1 MNLITELNFRG
12 VAGQKISDI
21 TGLQEFTNLK
31 ILNLTNNNITDI
43 TPISQLEYITSLDLS
58 NNINIKIYNSQTKE
72 CYLPNKINIKELNI
86 ASTNNND
93 INFITQL
100 PKLRIL
106 NLSNNG
112 ISSTSELTNLSQ
124 IETLDLSYNTAIVKI
139 DDILSLSTLKNL
151 NISTTGITSLL
162 HSKSEEGEDENGIFV
177 LEKLEELNVANN
189 QLVSI
194 EPILKTYME
203 VVERDE
209 EGNPINEE
217 EKAHLEKLKQ
227 LNFNY
232 TGQQEIDYDK
242 LILLKELTHLYM
254 RGNEIS
260 EVSNQITKLD
270 NLEYINLSD
279 NLLENINMFVRE
291 EYITEDDI
299 IGYDSDE
306 KPILKNNSKVVY
318 IYDDDGNVEA
328 KRIWLKATKIEL
340 AHNKIT
346 DITPL
351 EYFKQDIKYLDLS
364 ENAVYDI
371 SLIDNG
377 KFSFSEG
384 LKLQKQGTGW
394 NEPIY
399 YMYINDKNVNV
410 NQYIILPTLFQN
422 SKKEGSKLYSPN
434 VNFTGTNLEINMDE
448 DYQVPGYYNVIIG
461 YDKTE
466 NDLLKVSLSGG
477 CADGST
483 LYFKI
488 SEDDISIDSE
498 IFNDANLVSAIT
510 SEISEMG
517 EYTKSALKIINVYS
531 YVFNNINKL
540 DLGNKSITDITG
552 LASFKNLKY
561 LYLSNNNISSIED
574 LKDNTII
581 KELYLSNNQNLKD
594 NNSAI
599 QNMISLNKLDLSN
612 TGLTKLDNINILMQN
627 INNVEQECNV
637 EYLGLSGNQIYT
649 IEGIEKI
656 TSLKELYV
664 SNIGVKD
671 ISKISALENLKTLN
685 ASGNKIENLESLRR
699 LKNLRYLNI
708 SNNNIDNIE
717 PISNIALDELDFSI
731 NRVKDIT
738 SLTKSYTKLTMD
750 SNLINDISIFEGM
763 RIQNFSVANQKLT
776 HTVKQGDTGNITI
789 ELPELLK
796 LSQKSGSKVYTD
808 KGFILTNCEL
818 TADKKMVKVNVE
830 ALKNQIATVKI
841 NGGNA
846 HNTTFSIAEPLE
858 GTIKYEP
865 SNEISTNMDITA
877 SITFNRK
884 NVTIT
889 NNDGKDTFTF
899 TENGEFIFKYM
910 DENGFEGETLA
921 KVSNID
927 KTPPQGTITQEVINK
942 KVNVKIEL
950 SEPIVSISGWEVSED
965 GFSITKTYSE
975 DANET
980 LVLTDN
986 VGNTSEI
993 NVAVEID
1000 TTPPTITGVENDK
1013 LYSQSVIP
1021 IIEDKNLDKIKLT
1034 QNDTEI
1040 LNYESGTA
1048 ITESG
1053 KYVLIATDKFQNETI
1068 INFEI
1073 DVSGVI
1079 ISTTDQVKIT
1089 ENEAIGEETKSII
1102 RISIPKMTVNKIKE
1116 YLKTEMEY
1124 EILNTQGELVYDD
1137 ACVGTGYQ
1145 IKMESGKTYTII
1157 VYGDITGD
1165 GEISIS
1171 ELAVASRIA
1180 SNPEMQIEKIKFMAL
1195 DVSKDGQITVPDL
1208 AALSRLR
1215 NTY

>member
-1 MNLITELNFRG
+1 M
-12 VAGQKISDI
+12 
-21 TGLQEFTNLK
+21 QEFTNLK
-31 ILNLTNNNITDI
+31 TLNLTNNNITDI
-43 TPISQLEYITSLDLS
+43 TPISQLEHIITLDLS
-58 NNINIKIYNSQTKE
+58 NNANINIYNSQTEE
-72 CYLPNKINIKELNI
+72 CYLPNKSNITELNI
-86 ASTNNND
+86 ASTNCSD
-93 INFITQL
+93 ISFIAE
-100 PKLRIL
+100 LRNLKTL

-112 ISSTSELTNLSQ
+112 ISSTSELKHLIQ

-151 NISTTGITSLL
+151 NISTTGIASLL

-209 EGNPINEE
+209 EGNPTREE
-217 EKAHLEKLKQ
+217 EKAYLENLKQ
-227 LNFNY
+227 LNINY
-232 TGQQEIDYDK
+232 TEQKEIDYDK
-242 LILLKELTHLYM
+242 LILLNKLTHLYM

-260 EVSNQITKLD
+260 NVSNLITKLE

-279 NLLENINMFVRE
+279 NLLTDINMFVRE
-291 EYITEDDI
+291 EEITEDDI
-299 IGYDSDE
+299 IEYDSNE
-306 KPILKNNSKVVY
+306 RPVLKNNSKVEY
-318 IYDDDGNVEA
+318 IYDNDGNVMA

-351 EYFKQDIKYLDLS
+351 KYFKQDIKYLDLS

-384 LKLQKQGTGW
+384 LKLQKQGAGW
-394 NEPIY
+394 DEPIY
-399 YMYINDKNVNV
+399 YMYIKDKNVNV

-422 SKKEGSKLYSPN
+422 SKKDGSKLYSSN
-434 VNFTGTNLEINMDE
+434 ANFTGTNLEINMDE
-448 DYQVPGYYNVIIG
+448 DYQAPGYYNVIIG

-466 NDLLKVSLSGG
+466 SDLLKVTLSGG
-477 CADGST
+477 CADGSV

-488 SEDDISIDSE
+488 SEEESSIDSA
-498 IFNDANLVSAIT
+498 IFNDANLVAAVA

-517 EYTKSALKIINVYS
+517 EYAKNALKIINVYS
-531 YVFNNINKL
+531 YVFNSINKL
-540 DLGNKSITDITG
+540 DLGNRNITDITG
-552 LASFKNLKY
+552 LASFENLNY

-574 LKDNTII
+574 LKDNTVI

-599 QNMISLNKLDLSN
+599 QNMINLNKLDLSN
-612 TGLTKLDNINILMQN
+612 TGLTKLDNINVLIEN
-627 INNVEQECNV
+627 IKKDEKECQI

-656 TSLKELYV
+656 TSLKELYI

-671 ISKISALENLKTLN
+671 ISKISSLTNLKTLN
-685 ASGNKIENLESLRR
+685 ASGNKIEDLEPLRK

-717 PISNIALDELDFSI
+717 PVSNIALDELDFSI

-738 SLTKSYTKLTMD
+738 SLTKSYTTLTMD
-750 SNLINDISIFEGM
+750 SNLINDISVFEGM

-776 HTVKQGDTGNITI
+776 YTVKQGETGDITI
-789 ELPELLK
+789 DLPELLK

-808 KGFILTNCEL
+808 KEFILTNCEL
-818 TADKKMVKVNVE
+818 TEDKKAVKVNVE

-858 GTIKYEP
+858 GTIKYKP
-865 SNEISTNMDITA
+865 SNEIPTNKDIIA

-884 NVTIT
+884 NVTVT
-889 NNDGKDTFTF
+889 NNDGKDTYTF
-899 TENGEFIFKYM
+899 TENGEFTFKYI
-910 DENGFEGETLA
+910 DSNGFEGETLA
-921 KVSNID
+921 KVLNID
-927 KTPPQGTITQEVINK
+927 KTPPQGTITQEIVNK

-950 SEPIVSISGWEVSED
+950 SEPIFSISGWETSED
-965 GFSITKTYSE
+965 GLSITKTYSE

-980 LVLTDN
+980 LTLTDN

-993 NVAVEID
+993 NVVVEID
-1000 TTPPTITGVENDK
+1000 TTPPTITGVENGQ
-1013 LYSQSVIP
+1013 LYGQTVIP
-1021 IIEDKNLDKIKLT
+1021 IIEDKNLEEVKLIKDDVEIPDYT
-1034 QNDTEI
+1034 SGTEI
-1040 LNYESGTA
+1040 M
-1048 ITESG
+1048 ESG
-1053 KYVLIATDKFQNETI
+1053 KYVIIAKDKFQNETTI
-1068 INFEI
+1068 SFEV

-1079 ISTTDQVKIT
+1079 VSTSNQIKIT
-1089 ENEAIGEETKSII
+1089 ENELIGEETKSII
-1102 RISIPKMTVNKIKE
+1102 RISIPKMTLSKIKE
-1116 YLKTEMEY
+1116 FLKTEVEY
-1124 EILNTQGELVYDD
+1124 EILNSQGDMIYDGNE
-1137 ACVGTGYQ
+1137 CIGTGHQ

-1195 DVSKDGQITVPDL
+1195 DVGKDGQITVPDL

>member
-1 MNLITELNFRG
+1 MPN
-12 VAGQKISDI
+12 KS
-21 TGLQEFTNLK
+21 
-31 ILNLTNNNITDI
+31 NIT
-43 TPISQLEYITSLDLS
+43 
-58 NNINIKIYNSQTKE
+58 
-72 CYLPNKINIKELNI
+72 ELNI
-86 ASTNNND
+86 ASTNCSD
-93 INFITQL
+93 ISFITEL
-100 PKLRIL
+100 RKLKTL

-112 ISSTSELTNLSQ
+112 ISSTSELKHLIQ

-203 VVERDE
+203 VVERDG
-209 EGNPINEE
+209 EGNPTKEE
-217 EKAHLEKLKQ
+217 EKAYLENLKQ
-227 LNFNY
+227 LNINY
-232 TGQQEIDYDK
+232 TEQKEIDYYK
-242 LILLKELTHLYM
+242 LILLNKLTHLYM

-260 EVSNQITKLD
+260 NVSNLITKLE

-279 NLLENINMFVRE
+279 NLLTNINMFIKE
-291 EYITEDDI
+291 EEITDEDI
-299 IGYDSDE
+299 IGYNSNE
-306 KPILKNNSKVVY
+306 KPILKKNSNVTY
-318 IYDDDGNVEA
+318 LYDNEGNVVS

-351 EYFKQDIKYLDLS
+351 KYFNQDIKYLDLS

-371 SLIDNG
+371 SLIDSG

-384 LKLQKQGTGW
+384 LKLQKQGAGW
-394 NEPIY
+394 EEPIY
-399 YMYINDKNVNV
+399 YMYIKDKEVNV

-422 SKKEGSKLYSPN
+422 SKKEGSKLYSSN
-434 VNFTGTNLEINMDE
+434 VNFIGTNLEINMDE
-448 DYQVPGYYNVIIG
+448 DYQVSGYYNVIIG
-461 YDKTE
+461 HDKTE

-477 CADGST
+477 CADGSI

-488 SEDDISIDSE
+488 SEEDTSIDSAV
-498 IFNDANLVSAIT
+498 FNDENLISAIA
-510 SEISEMG
+510 SEISETG
-517 EYTKSALKIINVYS
+517 EYAQNALKIINVYN

-540 DLGNKSITDITG
+540 DLGNKNIADITG
-552 LASFKNLKY
+552 LASFKNLEY

-574 LKDNTII
+574 LKDNTVI

-599 QNMISLNKLDLSN
+599 QNMINLNKLDLSN
-612 TGLTKLDNINILMQN
+612 TGLTNLDNINALIKN
-627 INNVEQECNV
+627 TRKDKNECKL

-649 IEGIEKI
+649 IDGIEEI
-656 TSLKELYV
+656 TSLKELYI

-671 ISKISALENLKTLN
+671 ISKISSLTNLKTLN
-685 ASGNKIENLESLRR
+685 ASVNKIENLEPLRK

-731 NRVKDIT
+731 NRVKNIT
-738 SLTKSYTKLTMD
+738 SLTKSYTTLIMD

-776 HTVKQGDTGNITI
+776 HTVKQGEIGDITI
-789 ELPELLK
+789 DLPELLK
-796 LSQKSGSKVYTD
+796 LSQNSTSKVYTNKD
-808 KGFILTNCEL
+808 FILTNCEL
-818 TADKKMVKVNVE
+818 TEDKKAVKVNVD

-865 SNEISTNMDITA
+865 SNEIPTNKDIKAT
-877 SITFNRK
+877 ITFNRE

-889 NNDGKDTFTF
+889 NNDGKDTYTF
-899 TENGEFIFKYM
+899 TENGEFTFKYI
-910 DENGFEGETLA
+910 DNNGFEGETLA

-927 KTPPQGTITQEVINK
+927 KTPPQGNIIQEVINK
-942 KVNVKIEL
+942 NVNVKIEL
-950 SEPIVSISGWEVSED
+950 SEPIISISGWEVSED
-965 GFSITKTYSE
+965 GLSIIKTYSE
-975 DANET
+975 DANEIIT
-980 LVLTDN
+980 LTDN

-993 NVAVEID
+993 NVVVEID

-1013 LYSQSVIP
+1013 LYGQPVTP
-1021 IIEDKNLDKIKLT
+1021 IIEDKNLEEIKIIKDDVEIKEYILG
-1034 QNDTEI
+1034 TE
-1040 LNYESGTA
+1040 

-1053 KYVLIATDKFQNETI
+1053 KYVITATDKFKNETTVS
-1068 INFEI
+1068 FEI

-1079 ISTTDQVKIT
+1079 ISTSNQVKIT
-1089 ENEAIGEETKSII
+1089 ENEVVGEETKSII
-1102 RISIPKMTVNKIKE
+1102 RISIPKMTVGQIRE
-1116 YLKTEMEY
+1116 IIKTEMEY
-1124 EILNTQGELVYDD
+1124 EILNAQGDSMYDD
-1137 ACVGTGYQ
+1137 ECIGTGCQ
-1145 IKMESGKTYTII
+1145 IKMGSEKTYILI